1 MISYEVISSK
11 IQFNSWNSMFD
22 AIILVFDEKYLN
34 IWESDEMVW
43 QGHKLGE
50 LGKLRKKMG
59 KSMNLQSYMR
69 FKRFIGLK
77 LV

>member
-34 IWESDEMVW
+34 IWESHEMV
-43 QGHKLGE
+43 
-50 LGKLRKKMG
+50 
-59 KSMNLQSYMR
+59 
-69 FKRFIGLK
+69 
-77 LV
+77 